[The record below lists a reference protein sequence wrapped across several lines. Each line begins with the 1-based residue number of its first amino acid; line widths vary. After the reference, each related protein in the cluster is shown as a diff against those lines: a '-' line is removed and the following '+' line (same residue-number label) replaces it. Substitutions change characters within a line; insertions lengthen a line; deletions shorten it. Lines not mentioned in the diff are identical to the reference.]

1 MHLAQVNISTL
12 QKIKYF
18 KSFPFSPIY
27 RIYIITFLPFNAQL
41 VVNFQGYKYD
51 G

>member
-1 MHLAQVNISTL
+1 MSGLSVDAFVYK
-12 QKIKYF
+12 KIKYF

-41 VVNFQGYKYD
+41 VVVFQAEKYD